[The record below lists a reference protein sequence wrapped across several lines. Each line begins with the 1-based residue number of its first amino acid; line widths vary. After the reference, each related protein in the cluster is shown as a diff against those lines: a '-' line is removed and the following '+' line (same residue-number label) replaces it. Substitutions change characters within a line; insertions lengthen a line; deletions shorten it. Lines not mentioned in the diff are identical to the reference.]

1 MFMDMEISP
10 RRLFSISLFALVL
23 SGLGIIALNS
33 WTKSDPFVARTNL
46 IKTVW
51 KFNPPTAKAALH
63 THYRREWWKLF
74 LAGMMI
80 SSLLVLTTCRIIRS
94 LLSIGLGLA
103 FLIVWYAFLLWYWYA
118 RLMNRDEDGN
128 DPATAAAQSKEEA
141 ISKPE
146 ESKPEYASWN
156 ARVKTSAFSSEK
168 ECRLPI
174 TIVTGF
180 LGSGKTTLVKQILS
194 NTVGLKILVIENEI
208 GEEGI
213 DHELLMQH
221 TSKEDIILMNNGCI
235 CCTVRNDL
243 LTTFRRMFRNDAF
256 AQLDWIVIETT
267 GLADPA
273 PLIQSFYM
281 DSECQQRLRLDG
293 VLTVVD
299 AKHLPLHLTQH
310 RSTGAHGGESE
321 ALKQIAFAD
330 RILLNKVDL
339 VRHDE
344 VESLKKSISEINNTA
359 SVMISSYGNVDLR
372 DLLNIQAFSPSKLSS
387 LIYMCQDSIAPIR
400 IRRDSSGKIQ
410 KKPKFDLAAK
420 LPESMHR
427 GSGSS
432 QISTISLVCD
442 YPLNLEK
449 FTVWISTLLKEKGTN
464 LYRVKGILQMQG
476 YEERFVLQCIHMIFD
491 GQKGEKW
498 SDGETRRSRLV
509 FIGIGLNKEELEY
522 HFSKTLAD
530 I

>member
-23 SGLGIIALNS
+23 SGLGMIALNS

-46 IKTVW
+46 IKAVW
-51 KFNPPTAKAALH
+51 KFNPPTAKLALH
-63 THYRREWWKLF
+63 THYRREWWKLL

-80 SSLLVLTTCRIIRS
+80 SSLLVVMTCRIIRS
-94 LLSIGLGLA
+94 LLSIGLGLV
-103 FLIVWYAFLLWYWYA
+103 FLTAWYAFLLWYWYA
-118 RLMNRDEDGN
+118 KLMKRDEDDN
-128 DPATAAAQSKEEA
+128 DPAPAAAQSKEA
-141 ISKPE
+141 VDKPE
-146 ESKPEYASWN
+146 ESKPEFSSWN
-156 ARVKTSAFSSEK
+156 ARLKSSTLSSEK
-168 ECRLPI
+168 ESRLPI

-221 TSKEDIILMNNGCI
+221 TSKEDIILMNNGCV

-310 RSTGAHGGESE
+310 RSKGAHGGESE

-339 VRHDE
+339 VRSGE

-359 SVMISSYGNVDLR
+359 SVMVSSYGNVDLR

-387 LIYMCQDSIAPIR
+387 LIYMCQDSLVPIR

-410 KKPKFDLAAK
+410 KKPKFELAAK
-420 LPESMHR
+420 LPESIPR

-442 YPLNLEK
+442 DPLDLEK
-449 FTVWISTLLKEKGTN
+449 FTVWISILLKEKGTN

-498 SDGETRRSRLV
+498 NDGETRRSRLV
-509 FIGIGLNKEELEY
+509 FIGIGLDKEELEND
-522 HFSKTLAD
+522 FSKTLS
-530 I
+530 